1 MPSSQNRLI
10 GIDVS
15 YTIAIMGCI
24 AYAFFF
30 IMGDKVYSSL
40 SHSRFNVIV
49 DCFPAM
55 FFFLNGFT
63 VSLTMRDRRI
73 SSRKLLSYLGKRG
86 SILLLIGFAFIVI
99 WPMNILIA
107 SGLMYFAAPFVA
119 QWNNVLLRIFTLLTI
134 VFGISLLY
142 VDVPTHTAY
151 SLPTLEGGEIYN
163 ALGFVLFNGYYSVL
177 PWFSFFFAGLLYG
190 RAEIRPRGILPPSS
204 ILAILMIVASYF
216 INRFAKKIDTDITV
230 LQRSDLFFLNIR
242 LLFPAFIIYAIGVSL
257 LALNTSIYLFRKV
270 ENKRFLRTVQTIS
283 SQKYSV
289 IFWHTVIGTITLLAT
304 NVQFFSKKIALL
316 IYVALAMTL
325 TLYLTFF
332 WRKHVSEQGPIEWLI
347 KRTSGS
353 SKK

>member
-1 MPSSQNRLI
+1 MTQSPPVKNR
-10 GIDVS
+10 S
-15 YTIAIMGCI
+15 
-24 AYAFFF
+24 
-30 IMGDKVYSSL
+30 SSL
-40 SHSRFNVIV
+40 
-49 DCFPAM
+49 P
-55 FFFLNGFT
+55 
-63 VSLTMRDRRI
+63 
-73 SSRKLLSYLGKRG
+73 YE
-86 SILLLIGFAFIVI
+86 LLIGWRYTRAGRSAGRNGFISFISGVSMLGIALGVAALIIVLSVMNGFQKEVRDRMLAVVSHIELTTPTGEGFADVNAVLKKVRQH
-99 WPMNILIA
+99 PEVVA
-107 SGLMYFAAPFVA
+107 AAPFVA

-204 ILAILMIVASYF
+204 ILAILMIVASFF